1 MYEFPKHFF
10 VNLPL
15 AILLSLKCENEDHV
29 SSMIT
34 CDFLV
39 ALASYK
45 HRIPGKHPK
54 YDSPVSKMSLRYCA
68 NNSFNN
74 EYLYV
79 FREKHSPNFSHAGV
93 VPFHLTVLHDL
104 QNGTH

>member
-10 VNLPL
+10 VNLPM

-39 ALASYK
+39 ALASY
-45 HRIPGKHPK
+45 
-54 YDSPVSKMSLRYCA
+54 
-68 NNSFNN
+68 
-74 EYLYV
+74 
-79 FREKHSPNFSHAGV
+79 
-93 VPFHLTVLHDL
+93 
-104 QNGTH
+104 